1 MVGERLFKDVG
12 ALIPAGVRQPSYQ
25 RQDDLNFEQVGF
37 MLMKFR
43 LFVS

>member
-1 MVGERLFKDVG
+1 MLGPSF
-12 ALIPAGVRQPSYQ
+12 QPVYGSLRTKH